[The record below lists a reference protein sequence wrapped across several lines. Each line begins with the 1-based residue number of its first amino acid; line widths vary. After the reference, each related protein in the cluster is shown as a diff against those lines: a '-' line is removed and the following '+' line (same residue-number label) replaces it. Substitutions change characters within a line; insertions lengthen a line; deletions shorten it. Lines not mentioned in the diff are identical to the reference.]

1 MVQVRQTS
9 PKHDNGTLDVD
20 TWLATLPG
28 FDTSDTVNRMAIA
41 CQLAAAAQP
50 DRSAKPQT
58 IINAPKQKPNASV
71 SRLSDVDSNV
81 ADAKGIDAKTS
92 EALQIDSQRHHGLIG
107 CFDAGLEMV
116 GILADLHMDE
126 EVLIAAIIYRAVRE
140 NRVAIELVESELGAE
155 VASLVNGV
163 LRMAAISSLR
173 TETEPVLGQGNA
185 QVENIRKMLV
195 AMVDDVR
202 VGLIKLAE
210 RTQAIRAVKNH
221 PDPEKQIR
229 VAREV
234 FDIYAPL
241 AHRLGIG
248 QIKWELEDVSFRYL
262 EPEAYGSIA
271 KMLDEKRLDR
281 EQYIGNVVHLVEDK
295 LKASGIE
302 ANVSGRAKHIYSIWR
317 KMQRKGVS
325 FDQVYDIRALRIMVP
340 QLKDCYASLGIVHTL
355 WRNIP
360 REFDDYI
367 ANPKDNGYRSLHT
380 AVIGPEA
387 KVLEVQIR
395 TSAMHEESELGVC
408 AHWLYKGTDTNGNN
422 QGYEQ
427 KIEWLRQVLEWH
439 EETGG
444 NADISELAGELTHDF
459 GKDRIYVFTPEGHVV
474 DIPYGS
480 TPVDFAYHIH
490 TEVGHRCRGS
500 KVDGRIM
507 PLSTVLRNGQKVEI
521 ITGPESAPNR
531 DWLRASMGYLSSTRA
546 RSKVRAWFKKQAR
559 EQNVQAGRMLLE
571 REVKRLALT
580 SVDYKVLSKK
590 LNYLTVEDLSAAL
603 GAGDISASQ
612 ILRMAETLF
621 GTQEIARQPLSKP
634 ATPSNK
640 RQTDNAITVLGVG
653 NLLTQ
658 IAQCCKPVPGDDIAG
673 YVTVSRGVT
682 VHRKDCSHF
691 LQVDS
696 QQHERVIE
704 VSWGAE
710 KSGLYSVDIAIE
722 AYDRTGLLSDI
733 TGLLAAMKVNVI
745 NVNTHSD
752 KDKHTADMRL
762 TLEIHNIEELVRILA
777 RLSNMPNVINVE
789 RLN

>member
-1 MVQVRQTS
+1 MVQVRQTY
-9 PKHDNGTLDVD
+9 PKQDDGTLDVD
-20 TWLATLPG
+20 SWLSLLPG
-28 FDTSDTVNRMAIA
+28 FDDSASTGRMAVA
-41 CQLAAAAQP
+41 CELAASAQTSRNKRP
-50 DRSAKPQT
+50 GSSNGKGKDKDAQRSY
-58 IINAPKQKPNASV
+58 
-71 SRLSDVDSNV
+71 
-81 ADAKGIDAKTS
+81 
-92 EALQIDSQRHHGLIG
+92 IG
-107 CFDAGLEMV
+107 CFDAGLEMAS
-116 GILADLHMDE
+116 ILADLHMDE
-126 EVLIAAIIYRAVRE
+126 EVLIAAVIYRAVRE
-140 NRVAIELVESELGAE
+140 ECISIEQVESDLGSE
-155 VASLVNGV
+155 VASLVRGV
-163 LRMAAISSLR
+163 LKMAAISTLR
-173 TETEPVLGQGNA
+173 TESQPVLGQGNA

-271 KMLDEKRLDR
+271 SMLDEKRLDR
-281 EQYIGNVVHLVEDK
+281 EQYIGDVVSTVEEK
-295 LKASGIE
+295 LKAAGID
-302 ANVSGRAKHIYSIWR
+302 ATVSGRAKHIYSIWR
-317 KMQRKGVS
+317 KMQRKHVS

-340 QLKDCYASLGIVHTL
+340 QLKDCYASLGIIHTL

-395 TSAMHEESELGVC
+395 TDAMHEEAELGVC
-408 AHWLYKGTDTNGNN
+408 AHWLYKGTDTSGSQSS

-444 NADISELAGELTHDF
+444 SADIADLAGELTQDF

-474 DIPYGS
+474 DVPYNS

-490 TEVGHRCRGS
+490 TEVGHRCRGA
-500 KVDGRIM
+500 KVDGRIV

-521 ITGPESAPNR
+521 ITGSESKPNR

-546 RSKVRAWFKKQAR
+546 RSKVRAWFRKQAR
-559 EQNVQAGRMLLE
+559 DQNVDAGRILLE
-571 REVKRLALT
+571 RELRRLALT
-580 SVDYKVLSKK
+580 SVDYKVLTEK
-590 LNYLTVEDLSAAL
+590 LHFATVEDLCAAL

-612 ILRMAETLF
+612 ILRVAENLF
-621 GTQEIARQPLSKP
+621 GEQSAPALKLARPS
-634 ATPSNK
+634 ATSNK
-640 RQTDNAITVLGVG
+640 RSSNAVTVLGVG

-658 IAQCCKPVPGDDIAG
+658 IAQCCKPVPGDDIVG
-673 YVTVSRGVT
+673 YVTVNRGVT

-710 KSGLYSVDIAIE
+710 KSSLYTVDIAIE

-733 TGLLAAMKVNVI
+733 SGLLAAMRVNVL
-745 NVNTHSD
+745 NVNTRSD

-762 TLEIHNIEELVRILA
+762 TIEIHDIEELVRILA
-777 RLSNMPNVINVE
+777 RLSNMPNVINAT

>member
-1 MVQVRQTS
+1 MVQVRRTY
-9 PKHDNGTLDVD
+9 PKRENGTLDVD
-20 TWLATLPG
+20 TWLASLPG
-28 FDTSDTVNRMAIA
+28 FTTPDTTARMEVA
-41 CQLAAAAQP
+41 CQLSAAAQL
-50 DRSAKPQT
+50 SHIKP
-58 IINAPKQKPNASV
+58 
-71 SRLSDVDSNV
+71 
-81 ADAKGIDAKTS
+81 G
-92 EALQIDSQRHHGLIG
+92 QRPHGLIG
-107 CFDAGLEMV
+107 CFDAGLEMA
-116 GILADLHMDE
+116 GILSGLHMDE
-126 EVLIAAIIYRAVRE
+126 EVLIAAVIYRAVRE
-140 NRVAIELVESELGAE
+140 ERVTIQDVEKSLGAE
-155 VASLVNGV
+155 VASLVEGV
-163 LRMAAISSLR
+163 LRMAAISGLR
-173 TETEPVLGQGNA
+173 TETKPVLGQGNA

-221 PDPEKQIR
+221 PDPEKQKR

-234 FDIYAPL
+234 FDVYAPL

-248 QIKWELEDVSFRYL
+248 QIKWELEDVSFRYI
-262 EPEAYGSIA
+262 EPEDYSSIA
-271 KMLDEKRLDR
+271 KMLGGKRLDR
-281 EQYIGNVVHLVEDK
+281 ESYIGEVIRVVESK
-295 LKASGIE
+295 LKAAGID
-302 ANVSGRAKHIYSIWR
+302 AVVSGRAKHIYSIWR
-317 KMQRKGVS
+317 KMQRKNLA

-340 QLKDCYASLGIVHTL
+340 QLKDCYASLGIIHTL

-380 AVIGPEA
+380 AVIGPDA

-395 TSAMHEESELGVC
+395 TNDMHQESELGVC
-408 AHWLYKGTDTNGNN
+408 AHWLYKGTDANGSSE
-422 QGYEQ
+422 GYEQ

-444 NADISELAGELTHDF
+444 EADISELAGELTHDF
-459 GKDRIYVFTPEGHVV
+459 GTDRIYVFTPDGHVV
-474 DIPYGS
+474 DVPNGS

-500 KVDGRIM
+500 KVDGRIV

-531 DWLRASMGYLSSTRA
+531 DWLRASLGYFNSSRA
-546 RSKVRAWFKKQAR
+546 RSKARAWFKKQAR
-559 EQNVQAGRMLLE
+559 EQNVQAGRILLE
-571 REVKRLALT
+571 REIKRLALT
-580 SVDYKVLSKK
+580 SVDYKVLTKK
-590 LNYLTVEDLSAAL
+590 LQYLTVDDLYAAL
-603 GAGDISASQ
+603 GAGDVSTSQ
-612 ILRMAETLF
+612 IMRIAENLF
-621 GTQEIARQPLSKP
+621 GQSVEPALVVTKPSTSVERRQSK
-634 ATPSNK
+634 S
-640 RQTDNAITVLGVG
+640 DITVLGVG

-682 VHRKDCSHF
+682 VHRKDCNHF

-696 QQHERVIE
+696 QQLERVIE

-733 TGLLAAMKVNVI
+733 SGLLASMRVNVMS
-745 NVNTHSD
+745 VNTITN

-777 RLSNMPNVINVE
+777 RLNNMPNIINTE
-789 RLN
+789 RLS

>member
-1 MVQVRQTS
+1 MVQVRKTY
-9 PKHDNGTLDVD
+9 PKRENGSLDVD
-20 TWLATLPG
+20 TWLASLPG
-28 FDTSDTVNRMAIA
+28 FTDPDTTARMEVA
-41 CQLAAAAQP
+41 CQLASAAQ
-50 DRSAKPQT
+50 SST
-58 IINAPKQKPNASV
+58 II
-71 SRLSDVDSNV
+71 
-81 ADAKGIDAKTS
+81 KG
-92 EALQIDSQRHHGLIG
+92 QRPHGLIG
-107 CFDAGLEMV
+107 CFDAGLEMA
-116 GILADLHMDE
+116 GILGSLHMDE
-126 EVLIAAIIYRAVRE
+126 EVLIAAVIYRAVRE
-140 NRVAIELVESELGAE
+140 ERVAIDKVKSSLGSE
-155 VASLVNGV
+155 VASLVQGV

-221 PDPEKQIR
+221 SDPEKQKR

-234 FDIYAPL
+234 FEIYAPL

-262 EPEAYGSIA
+262 EPEAYASIA
-271 KMLDEKRLDR
+271 KKLDGKRLDR
-281 EQYIGNVVHLVEDK
+281 EGYIGEVIHLVESQ
-295 LKASGIE
+295 LKAAGID
-302 ANVSGRAKHIYSIWR
+302 AVVSGRAKHIYSIWR
-317 KMQRKGVS
+317 KMQRKNLA

-340 QLKDCYASLGIVHTL
+340 QLKDCYASLGIIHTL

-395 TSAMHEESELGVC
+395 TNDMHEASELGVC

-422 QGYEQ
+422 KSYEQ

-439 EETGG
+439 EDTGG
-444 NADISELAGELTHDF
+444 ETDVSELASELTNDF

-474 DIPYGS
+474 DVPYGS

-490 TEVGHRCRGS
+490 TEVGHRCRGA
-500 KVDGRIM
+500 KVDGRIV

-521 ITGPESAPNR
+521 ITGPESTPNR
-531 DWLRASMGYLSSTRA
+531 DWLRASLGYLNSSRA
-546 RSKVRAWFKKQAR
+546 RSKARAWFKKQAR
-559 EQNVQAGRMLLE
+559 EQNVQAGRVLLE
-571 REVKRLALT
+571 REIKRLALT
-580 SVDYKVLSKK
+580 SVDYKILTKK
-590 LNYLTVEDLSAAL
+590 LQYLTVDDLYGAL
-603 GAGDISASQ
+603 GAGDVSTSQ
-612 ILRMAETLF
+612 IMRIAENLF
-621 GTQEIARQPLSKP
+621 GKP
-634 ATPSNK
+634 APPPVLVAKPSSK
-640 RQTDNAITVLGVG
+640 ADRRQSKSDVTVLGVG

-696 QQHERVIE
+696 QQLERVIE

-710 KSGLYSVDIAIE
+710 KSGLYSVDIGIE
-722 AYDRTGLLSDI
+722 AYDRTGLLSDVS
-733 TGLLAAMKVNVI
+733 GLLAAMRVNVMS
-745 NVNTHSD
+745 VNTITD

-777 RLSNMPNVINVE
+777 RLNNMPNIINTE
-789 RLN
+789 RLS

>member
-1 MVQVRQTS
+1 MVQVRKTY
-9 PKHDNGTLDVD
+9 PKRENGTLDVD
-20 TWLATLPG
+20 TWLASLPG
-28 FDTSDTVNRMAIA
+28 FTDPDTTARMQIA
-41 CQLAAAAQP
+41 CQLSSAAQ
-50 DRSAKPQT
+50 SS
-58 IINAPKQKPNASV
+58 IIKKN
-71 SRLSDVDSNV
+71 
-81 ADAKGIDAKTS
+81 
-92 EALQIDSQRHHGLIG
+92 QRPHGLIG
-107 CFDAGLEMV
+107 CFDAGLEMA
-116 GILADLHMDE
+116 GILGGLHMDE
-126 EVLIAAIIYRAVRE
+126 EVLIAAVIYRAVRE
-140 NRVAIELVESELGAE
+140 ERVAINKVESSLGSE
-155 VASLVNGV
+155 VASLVQGV

-221 PDPEKQIR
+221 SDPEKQKR

-234 FDIYAPL
+234 FEIYAPL

-262 EPEAYGSIA
+262 EPEAYASIA
-271 KMLDEKRLDR
+271 KMLDGKRLDR
-281 EQYIGNVVHLVEDK
+281 DRYIGEVVDVVESQ
-295 LKASGIE
+295 LKEAGID
-302 ANVSGRAKHIYSIWR
+302 AVVSGRAKHIYSIWR
-317 KMQRKGVS
+317 KMQRKNLA

-340 QLKDCYASLGIVHTL
+340 QLKDCYASLGIIHTL
-355 WRNIP
+355 WRNIT

-380 AVIGPEA
+380 AVIGPNA

-395 TSAMHEESELGVC
+395 TNDMHEASELGVC
-408 AHWLYKGTDTNGNN
+408 AHWLYKGTDTNGSNKS
-422 QGYEQ
+422 YEQ

-439 EETGG
+439 EDAGG
-444 NADISELAGELTHDF
+444 DSDINELASELTNDF

-474 DIPYGS
+474 DVPYGS

-490 TEVGHRCRGS
+490 TEVGHRCRGA
-500 KVDGRIM
+500 KVDGRIV

-521 ITGPESAPNR
+521 ITGPESTPNR
-531 DWLRASMGYLSSTRA
+531 DWLRASLGYLNSSRA
-546 RSKVRAWFKKQAR
+546 RSKARAWFKKQAR
-559 EQNVQAGRMLLE
+559 EQNVHAGRILLE
-571 REVKRLALT
+571 REIKRLALT
-580 SVDYKVLSKK
+580 SVDYKILTKK
-590 LNYLTVEDLSAAL
+590 LQYLTVDDLYGAL
-603 GAGDISASQ
+603 GAGDVSTSQ
-612 ILRMAETLF
+612 IMRIAENLF
-621 GTQEIARQPLSKP
+621 GKPTPPPVLVAKPSSKVD
-634 ATPSNK
+634 K
-640 RQTDNAITVLGVG
+640 RQSQSDVTVLGVG

-696 QQHERVIE
+696 QQLERVIE

-710 KSGLYSVDIAIE
+710 KSGLYSVDIGIE
-722 AYDRTGLLSDI
+722 AYDRTGLLSDVS
-733 TGLLAAMKVNVI
+733 GLLAAMRVNVI
-745 NVNTHSD
+745 SVNTITD

-777 RLSNMPNVINVE
+777 RLNNMPNIINTE
-789 RLN
+789 RLS

>member
-1 MVQVRQTS
+1 MVQVRKKY
-9 PKHDNGTLDVD
+9 PKRENGTLDVD
-20 TWLATLPG
+20 NWLASLPG
-28 FDTSDTVNRMAIA
+28 FTDPDTTERMEIA
-41 CQLAAAAQP
+41 CQLSSAAQ
-50 DRSAKPQT
+50 SST
-58 IINAPKQKPNASV
+58 IK
-71 SRLSDVDSNV
+71 
-81 ADAKGIDAKTS
+81 KG
-92 EALQIDSQRHHGLIG
+92 QRPHGLIG
-107 CFDAGLEMV
+107 CFDAGLEMA
-116 GILADLHMDE
+116 GILGSLHMDE
-126 EVLIAAIIYRAVRE
+126 EVLIAAVIYRAVRE
-140 NRVAIELVESELGAE
+140 ERVAIDKVKSSLGGE
-155 VASLVNGV
+155 VASLVQGV

-221 PDPEKQIR
+221 SDPEKQKR

-234 FDIYAPL
+234 FEIYAPL

-262 EPEAYGSIA
+262 EPEGYASIA
-271 KMLDEKRLDR
+271 KMLDGKRLDR
-281 EQYIGNVVHLVEDK
+281 ESYIGEVIHVVESQ
-295 LKASGIE
+295 LKAAGID
-302 ANVSGRAKHIYSIWR
+302 AVVSGRAKHIYSIWR
-317 KMQRKGVS
+317 KMQRKNLA

-340 QLKDCYASLGIVHTL
+340 QLKDCYASLGIIHTL

-380 AVIGPEA
+380 AVIGPSA

-395 TSAMHEESELGVC
+395 TNDMHEASELGVC

-422 QGYEQ
+422 KSYEQ

-439 EETGG
+439 EDAGG
-444 NADISELAGELTHDF
+444 DSDINELASELTNDF

-474 DIPYGS
+474 DVPYGS

-490 TEVGHRCRGS
+490 TEVGHRCRGA
-500 KVDGRIM
+500 KVDGRIV

-521 ITGPESAPNR
+521 ITGPESTPNR
-531 DWLRASMGYLSSTRA
+531 DWLRASLGYLNSSRA
-546 RSKVRAWFKKQAR
+546 RSKARAWFKKQAR
-559 EQNVQAGRMLLE
+559 EQNVHAGRILLE
-571 REVKRLALT
+571 REIKRLALT
-580 SVDYKVLSKK
+580 SVDYKILTKK
-590 LNYLTVEDLSAAL
+590 LQYLTVDDLYGAL
-603 GAGDISASQ
+603 GAGDVSTSQ
-612 ILRMAETLF
+612 IMRIAENLF
-621 GTQEIARQPLSKP
+621 GKPTPPPLLVAKP
-634 ATPSNK
+634 SAKTDK
-640 RQTDNAITVLGVG
+640 RQSQSDVTVLGVG

-696 QQHERVIE
+696 QQLERVIE

-710 KSGLYSVDIAIE
+710 KSGLYSVDIGIE
-722 AYDRTGLLSDI
+722 AYDRTGLLSDVS
-733 TGLLAAMKVNVI
+733 GLLAAMRVNVI
-745 NVNTHSD
+745 SVNTITD

-777 RLSNMPNVINVE
+777 RLNNMPNIINTE
-789 RLN
+789 RLS

>member
-1 MVQVRQTS
+1 MVQVRQTY
-9 PKHDNGTLDVD
+9 PKLASGALDTD
-20 TWLATLPG
+20 SWLMSMPG
-28 FDTSDTVNRMAIA
+28 FDSDDTARRMVIA
-41 CQLAAAAQP
+41 AELAATAKADNAATAANH
-50 DRSAKPQT
+50 S
-58 IINAPKQKPNASV
+58 S
-71 SRLSDVDSNV
+71 
-81 ADAKGIDAKTS
+81 
-92 EALQIDSQRHHGLIG
+92 IG

-126 EVLIAAIIYRAVRE
+126 EVLIAAVIYRAVRE
-140 NRVAIELVESELGAE
+140 NRVSIEVVESRLGAE
-155 VASLVNGV
+155 VSGLVQGV
-163 LRMAAISSLR
+163 LKMAAISTLR
-173 TETEPVLGQGNA
+173 TETSPVLGQGNA

-262 EPEAYGSIA
+262 EPQAYGSIA
-271 KMLDEKRLDR
+271 SMLDEKRLDR
-281 EQYIGNVVHLVEDK
+281 EQYIGQVITLVEEK
-295 LKASGIE
+295 LKQADIE
-302 ANVSGRAKHIYSIWR
+302 ATVSGRAKHIYSIWR

-340 QLKDCYASLGIVHTL
+340 QLKDCYASLGIIHTL

-395 TSAMHEESELGVC
+395 TEAMHEESELGVC

-427 KIEWLRQVLEWH
+427 KVEWLRQVLEWH

-444 NADISELAGELTHDF
+444 TADIADLAGELTQDF

-474 DIPYGS
+474 DVPFGA

-490 TEVGHRCRGS
+490 TEVGHRCRGA
-500 KVDGRIM
+500 KVDGRIV
-507 PLSTVLRNGQKVEI
+507 PLSTVLRNGQKVEV
-521 ITGPESAPNR
+521 ITGSESRPNR
-531 DWLRASMGYLSSTRA
+531 DWLRASMGYLSSSRA
-546 RSKVRAWFKKQAR
+546 RSKVRAWFKQQAR
-559 EQNVQAGRMLLE
+559 AQNVDAGRGLLE
-571 REVKRLALT
+571 RELKRLALT
-580 SVDYKVLSKK
+580 SVDYKVLTEKMHYNS
-590 LNYLTVEDLSAAL
+590 VEDLCAAL

-612 ILRMAETLF
+612 VIRLAESLF
-621 GTQEIARQPLSKP
+621 GTPVEPQLKVSKT
-634 ATPSNK
+634 AKPSSK
-640 RQTDNAITVLGVG
+640 RNNNSVTVLGVG

-704 VSWGAE
+704 VGWGAE
-710 KSGLYSVDIAIE
+710 KSDLYTVDIVIE

-733 TGLLAAMKVNVI
+733 SGLLAAMRVNVL
-745 NVNTHSD
+745 NVNTHTD

-762 TLEIHNIEELVRILA
+762 TIEIHDIEELVRILA
-777 RLSNMPNVINVE
+777 RLGNMPNVINAE

>member
-1 MVQVRQTS
+1 MVQVRKTY
-9 PKHDNGTLDVD
+9 PKRENGTLDVD
-20 TWLATLPG
+20 TWLASLPG
-28 FDTSDTVNRMAIA
+28 FIDPDTTARMQIA
-41 CQLAAAAQP
+41 CQLSSAAQ
-50 DRSAKPQT
+50 SS
-58 IINAPKQKPNASV
+58 IIKKN
-71 SRLSDVDSNV
+71 
-81 ADAKGIDAKTS
+81 
-92 EALQIDSQRHHGLIG
+92 QRPHGLIG
-107 CFDAGLEMV
+107 CFDAGLEMA
-116 GILADLHMDE
+116 GILGSLHMDE
-126 EVLIAAIIYRAVRE
+126 EVLIAAVIYRAVRE
-140 NRVAIELVESELGAE
+140 ERVAINKVESSLGSE
-155 VASLVNGV
+155 VASLVQGV

-221 PDPEKQIR
+221 SDPEKQKR

-234 FDIYAPL
+234 FEIYAPL

-262 EPEAYGSIA
+262 EPEAYASIA
-271 KMLDEKRLDR
+271 KMLDGKRLDR
-281 EQYIGNVVHLVEDK
+281 DRYIGEVVDVVESQ
-295 LKASGIE
+295 LKEAGID
-302 ANVSGRAKHIYSIWR
+302 AVVSGRAKHIYSIWR
-317 KMQRKGVS
+317 KMQRKNLA

-340 QLKDCYASLGIVHTL
+340 QLKDCYASLGIIHTL
-355 WRNIP
+355 WRNIT

-380 AVIGPEA
+380 AVIGPSA

-395 TSAMHEESELGVC
+395 TNDMHEASELGVC

-422 QGYEQ
+422 KSYEQ

-439 EETGG
+439 EDAGG
-444 NADISELAGELTHDF
+444 DSDINELASELTNDF

-474 DIPYGS
+474 DVPYGS

-490 TEVGHRCRGS
+490 TEVGHRCRGA
-500 KVDGRIM
+500 KVDGRIV

-521 ITGPESAPNR
+521 ITGPESTPNR
-531 DWLRASMGYLSSTRA
+531 DWLRASLGYLNSSRA
-546 RSKVRAWFKKQAR
+546 RSKARAWFKKQAR
-559 EQNVQAGRMLLE
+559 EQNVHAGRILLE
-571 REVKRLALT
+571 REIKRLALT
-580 SVDYKVLSKK
+580 SVDYKILTKK
-590 LNYLTVEDLSAAL
+590 LQYLTVDDLYGAL
-603 GAGDISASQ
+603 GAGDVSTSQ
-612 ILRMAETLF
+612 IMRIAENLF
-621 GTQEIARQPLSKP
+621 GKPTPPPVLVAKPSSKVD
-634 ATPSNK
+634 K
-640 RQTDNAITVLGVG
+640 RQSQSDVTVLGVG

-696 QQHERVIE
+696 QQLERVIE

-710 KSGLYSVDIAIE
+710 KSGLYSVDIGIE
-722 AYDRTGLLSDI
+722 AYDRTGLLSDVS
-733 TGLLAAMKVNVI
+733 GLLAAMRVNVI
-745 NVNTHSD
+745 SVNTITD

-777 RLSNMPNVINVE
+777 RLNNMPNIINTE
-789 RLN
+789 RLS

>member
-1 MVQVRQTS
+1 MVQVRKTY
-9 PKHDNGTLDVD
+9 PKRENGSLDVD
-20 TWLATLPG
+20 TWLASLPG
-28 FDTSDTVNRMAIA
+28 FIDPDTTARMEVA
-41 CQLAAAAQP
+41 CQLASAAQL
-50 DRSAKPQT
+50 ST
-58 IINAPKQKPNASV
+58 II
-71 SRLSDVDSNV
+71 
-81 ADAKGIDAKTS
+81 KG
-92 EALQIDSQRHHGLIG
+92 QRPHGLIG
-107 CFDAGLEMV
+107 CFDAGLEMA
-116 GILADLHMDE
+116 GILGSLHMDE
-126 EVLIAAIIYRAVRE
+126 EVLIAAVIYRAVRE
-140 NRVAIELVESELGAE
+140 ERVDIDKVKSTLGSE
-155 VASLVNGV
+155 VASLVQGV

-221 PDPEKQIR
+221 SDPEKQKR

-234 FDIYAPL
+234 FEIYAPL

-262 EPEAYGSIA
+262 EPEAYASIA
-271 KMLDEKRLDR
+271 KMLDGKRLDR
-281 EQYIGNVVHLVEDK
+281 EGYIGEVIHIVESQ
-295 LKASGIE
+295 LKAAGID
-302 ANVSGRAKHIYSIWR
+302 AVVSGRAKHIYSIWR
-317 KMQRKGVS
+317 KMQRKNLA

-340 QLKDCYASLGIVHTL
+340 QLKDCYASLGIIHTL

-380 AVIGPEA
+380 AVIGPDA

-395 TSAMHEESELGVC
+395 TNDMHEASELGVC

-422 QGYEQ
+422 KSYEQ

-439 EETGG
+439 EDTGG
-444 NADISELAGELTHDF
+444 ETDVSELASELTNDF

-474 DIPYGS
+474 DVPYGS

-490 TEVGHRCRGS
+490 TEVGHRCRGA
-500 KVDGRIM
+500 KVDGRIV

-521 ITGPESAPNR
+521 IKGPESTPNR
-531 DWLRASMGYLSSTRA
+531 DWLRASLGYLNSSRA
-546 RSKVRAWFKKQAR
+546 RSKARAWFKKQAR
-559 EQNVQAGRMLLE
+559 EQNVQAGRILLE
-571 REVKRLALT
+571 REIKRLALT
-580 SVDYKVLSKK
+580 SVDYKILTKK
-590 LNYLTVEDLSAAL
+590 LQYLTVDDLYGAL
-603 GAGDISASQ
+603 GAGDVSTSQ
-612 ILRMAETLF
+612 IMRIAENLF
-621 GTQEIARQPLSKP
+621 GT
-634 ATPSNK
+634 ATPPPVLVAKPSSKVGK
-640 RQTDNAITVLGVG
+640 RQSKSDVTVLGVG

-696 QQHERVIE
+696 QQLERVIE

-710 KSGLYSVDIAIE
+710 KSGLYSVDIGIE
-722 AYDRTGLLSDI
+722 AYDRTGLLSDVS
-733 TGLLAAMKVNVI
+733 GLLAAMRVNVI
-745 NVNTHSD
+745 SVNTITD

-777 RLSNMPNVINVE
+777 RLNNMPNIINTE
-789 RLN
+789 RLS